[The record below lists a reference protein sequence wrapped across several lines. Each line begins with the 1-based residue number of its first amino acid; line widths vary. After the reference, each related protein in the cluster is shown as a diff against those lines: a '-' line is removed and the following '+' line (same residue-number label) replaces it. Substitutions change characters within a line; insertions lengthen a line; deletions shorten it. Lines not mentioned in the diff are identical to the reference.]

1 MKQYLT
7 LLQQVLD
14 EGIETADRTGI
25 WTKKIFW
32 AQMKY
37 NLADGFPLVTTKKTF
52 LRAIFVE
59 MIWLIRWATNIK
71 YLVDRNVRIWN
82 ERPFQKYIDDN
93 KLTNEFP
100 RYSDVWKEK
109 MDRFV
114 EQIKTDESFASQRG
128 DLWPVYGKQ
137 RRDFWGQGVDQLAIA
152 IDQIRNNPNSRRI
165 IVNARNPAQLDEM
178 LLPPCHMFYQW
189 NVDTT
194 NNILNLQMY
203 QRSADMFLWVPFNIA
218 SYSLLL
224 ILVAKITGLTPGIFT
239 HTLWDA
245 HIYMNHLDAVNTQL
259 SRQPHPLPKIE
270 ILKNI
275 QSLEDLEDLEREDI
289 QLHDYIC
296 HPRIKASVAV

>member
-1 MKQYLT
+1 MKQYLS
-7 LLQQVLD
+7 LLQNIKETWV
-14 EGIETADRTGI
+14 ETADRTWVG
-25 WTKKIFW
+25 TKKIFW

-52 LRAIFVE
+52 LRAVFVE
-59 MIWLIRWATNIK
+59 LIWLIRGETNIK
-71 YLVDRNVRIWN
+71 YLVDRNVRIRN

-93 KLTNEFP
+93 NLTADYP
-100 RYSDVWKEK
+100 RYSDLRKEK
-109 MDRFV
+109 MNRFV
-114 EQIKTDESFASQRG
+114 EKIKIDDNFAQLRW
-128 DLWPVYGKQ
+128 DLWPVYGYQ
-137 RRDFWGQGVDQLAIA
+137 WRNYGGQWVDQLATA
-152 IDQIRNNPNSRRI
+152 LEQIKSNPNSRRI
-165 IVNARNPAQLDEM
+165 IINARNPAQLEEM

-224 ILVAKITGLTPGIFT
+224 ILVSKITWYSPGTFT

-245 HIYMNHLDAVNTQL
+245 HIYTNHIEAVNTQL
-259 SRQPHPLPKIE
+259 SRDPYPLPKIE
-270 ILKNI
+270 ILKEL
-275 QSLEDLEDLEREDI
+275 QSINDLEDLEREDI
-289 QLHDYIC
+289 KLLNYIS